1 MQSKVKYPKSDARIQ
16 SGYLC
21 KGKSVFKASD
31 AENQDKD
38 TDAKK
43 TDKDSGQN
51 LNVGHTIYVRFSS
64 KRFADFFACSS
75 VKESTIFT

>member
-1 MQSKVKYPKSDARIQ
+1 MQLKVKYPKSDVRIQ

-21 KGKSVFKASD
+21 KGKSVFKVS
-31 AENQDKD
+31 
-38 TDAKK
+38 DAKK

-64 KRFADFFACSS
+64 KRFADSFARSS
-75 VKESTIFT
+75 VRESTIFT